1 MRKYRIVSMIALI
14 VVIFAVMFSMA
25 YPVSNDQKYK
35 LKTSVSKFEDVSN
48 KKWYFNAVEVLS
60 DDEIIPVE
68 DKFNADS
75 PATAYDA
82 LLYLYN
88 LSEVMGVEPLREEE
102 PDITAEKKDSNKSS
116 DKNAISVLGWAQL
129 TEIIEEALGAEFVPE
144 QEFTREQLSSIVVGF
159 MNYAGIKAPVK
170 GDITPFKDTLYVS
183 EAAAQDVAALK
194 MAGILVADKKGNV
207 NPKVKVTKGELA
219 GTVGYL
225 YGISKFQVANGK
237 EYVDID
243 SPAFRKLYKEYR
255 RLAVESHE
263 PLLKKTKAVDLKYFD
278 DAVFIGDSV
287 TMSLQYYS
295 ASTGCLGKAG
305 FLCAASQSAASTTIK
320 ITGGSVDPRYH
331 GATVAVEE
339 GVALMNAK
347 KVYIMLGINSL
358 FYVDETVTD
367 VYNLAR
373 RIVDRN
379 PDATIILQSV
389 TPTTKD
395 SPLKTK
401 RMKIDNELINGYN
414 DQLYKMAKENGWYY
428 LNVAEAVSDKKGNLR
443 DEYCSDPQTMGIHF
457 TYEADQAWVDYL
469 MTHPLKTE

>member
-14 VVIFAVMFSMA
+14 VVIFIVMFSMA
-25 YPVSNDQKYK
+25 YPISNDQKHK
-35 LKTSVSKFEDVSN
+35 LKTSVSKYEDVSN
-48 KKWYFNAVEVLS
+48 KEWYFNSLEVLS
-60 DDEIIPVE
+60 NDDIIPVE
-68 DKFNADS
+68 DKFNGDA
-75 PATAYDA
+75 PATSYDA
-82 LLYLYN
+82 LLYIYN
-88 LSEVMGVEPLREEE
+88 LSEIMGVEPVKEEE
-102 PDITAEKKDSNKSS
+102 TETEGEKKSDAKSTDS
-116 DKNAISVLGWAQL
+116 NAISVLGWAQL
-129 TEIIEEALGAEFVPE
+129 TGVIEEALGTEFVPE
-144 QEFTREQLSSIVVGF
+144 QEFTKEQLCSIIAGF
-159 MNYAGIKAPVK
+159 MDYAGIKASVK
-170 GDITPFKDTLYVS
+170 DDTKPFKDTLYVS
-183 EAAAQDVAALK
+183 ETAAESVAALK
-194 MAGILVADKKGNV
+194 MAGIIEADKKGNV
-207 NPKVKVTKGELA
+207 NPKNIVTKGELA
-219 GTVGYL
+219 GTLGYL
-225 YGISKFQVANGK
+225 YGISKFQVENGK
-237 EYVDID
+237 DYVDVD
-243 SPAFRKLYKEYR
+243 SASFRKWYKEYKQ
-255 RLAVESHE
+255 LAVEAHE
-263 PLLKKTKAVDLKYFD
+263 PLLKKTKPVDLKYFD

-320 ITGGSVDPRYH
+320 ITGGTVDPRYH

-358 FYVDETVTD
+358 FYVDETVID
-367 VYNLAR
+367 VYNLAK

-414 DQLYKMAKENGWYY
+414 DQLYNMAKENGWYY
-428 LNVAEAVSDKKGNLR
+428 LNVSEAVSDKKGNLR
-443 DEYCSDPQTMGIHF
+443 DDYCSDPQTMGIHF